1 MYGCKYSSK
10 VDTVTFEEWMTA
22 TTFAKSKN
30 TKKIRIFAIAGKG
43 ENNNINKKKNF
54 LKTTTSWI
62 TIIFYELIFHLSFCT
77 SAAECN

>member
-1 MYGCKYSSK
+1 MAASAPLKIARSLNQTCQIHCSYAMYGCKYSSK

-43 ENNNINKKKNF
+43 ENNNINKKKTF
-54 LKTTTSWI
+54 
-62 TIIFYELIFHLSFCT
+62 
-77 SAAECN
+77 

>member
-43 ENNNINKKKNF
+43 ENNNTNKKKTF
-54 LKTTTSWI
+54 
-62 TIIFYELIFHLSFCT
+62 
-77 SAAECN
+77 